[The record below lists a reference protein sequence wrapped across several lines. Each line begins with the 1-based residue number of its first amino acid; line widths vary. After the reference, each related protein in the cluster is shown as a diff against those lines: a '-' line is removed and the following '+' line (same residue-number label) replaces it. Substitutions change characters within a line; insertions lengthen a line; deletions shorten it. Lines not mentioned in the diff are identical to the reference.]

1 MFKRTGH
8 GLNLTSIFLICPIPV
23 SMDIY
28 PVCTFNCLYC
38 FGKAS
43 VSKKNR
49 TKLNTPKPETLDNFL
64 TKHLAEAPKELNQEE
79 KFVKWY
85 IHNRKAVQIG
95 VVSDPFDFLEHKYG
109 YTYDILKVFSKHHY
123 PIRLSTK
130 GVLYAKNKYLKLFKE
145 NKDVWK
151 LGVSLFT
158 KDEETLAKVEKN
170 GFSYNKRL
178 KAIRKAVNNGID
190 VVIRFGPY
198 IPGINEDYEEIM
210 ADLHDAGVK
219 DFQLRNFEKSPF
231 LTNAEKKNYEKLNQI
246 SKIDLNKFC
255 KNHMSK
261 ERHGELSYTK
271 SVEYTKK
278 FRKIAEKYGMNFYT
292 QNDPARVHG
301 LSENCCAVKEDFILK
316 DYNLCS
322 ALFVAKE
329 KGEVHYEDVA
339 KNFNRLLGD
348 IPTANTCFFTE
359 SKKLVHLKD
368 LFQNAWNNPKSRRG
382 LCKRFGYHLLPDR
395 IDENGNIVYK
405 IDEKRL

>member
-1 MFKRTGH
+1 MFKRVGH
-8 GLNLTSIFLICPIPV
+8 GLNLTSIFLVCPIPV
-23 SMDIY
+23 SMDVY

-49 TKLNTPKPETLDNFL
+49 TQLNTPNPQTLDKFL
-64 TKHLAEAPKELNQEE
+64 TKHLAEAPPELNQEE

-85 IHNRKAVQIG
+85 VHNRKAVQIG
-95 VVSDPFDFLEHKYG
+95 VVSDPFDYLEHKYG
-109 YTYDILKVFSKHHY
+109 YTYDILKVFAKHHY

-130 GVLYAKNKYLKLFKE
+130 GVLYASKKYLKLFKE
-145 NKDVWK
+145 NRDVWK

-158 KDEETLAKVEKN
+158 KNEDVLAEVERN
-170 GFSYNKRL
+170 GFSYKKRL
-178 KAIRKAVNNGID
+178 KSIRKAVNNGVD

-210 ADLHDAGVK
+210 EDLHNIGVK
-219 DFQLRNFEKSPF
+219 DFQLRNFEKSNF
-231 LTNAEKKNYEKLNQI
+231 LTDAEKRNYEKLNEI

-255 KNHMSK
+255 KNYMSK
-261 ERHGELSYTK
+261 ERFGELSYVK

-278 FRKIAEKYGMNFYT
+278 FKKIADRLNMNFYT

-301 LSENCCAVKEDFILK
+301 KSENCCAVKDKFILK
-316 DYNLCS
+316 DYNLVS
-322 ALFVAKE
+322 ALFVAK
-329 KGEVHYEDVA
+329 KNGEVHYEDVA
-339 KNFNRLLGD
+339 KNFNKLLGD
-348 IPTANTCFFTE
+348 IPTANTCFFTQ
-359 SKKLVHLKD
+359 SKELVTLRD

-382 LCKRFGYHLLPDR
+382 LSKRFGYHLLPDR

-405 IDEKRL
+405 LDKSRL